1 MYHDSCMRPTK
12 AYAPGRYGQ
21 LHYRIATPEAASLP
35 PLLCLHQTPSNSRQ
49 WDPIQPVLAS
59 DRVVVAPDTPGYGM
73 SDPPPDPVEI
83 GDYAET
89 MFEFMEHLASQGI
102 VAPGPFDVMGYHT
115 GSITAT
121 EMARRSGERVRR
133 CVLFGLAAY
142 PEDVRAERLDRLSE
156 RFPPPDRTL
165 AHVEKLWSLIGQL
178 ADPAIPAE
186 ELHIGMADALRLG
199 SRLPWG
205 YIAVY
210 RYDFLGAMAEVRQPV
225 LVLNPEDDLW
235 GVTQQTSHLFGNG
248 KRIDIPGVSHG
259 LLSLRRDYVAEK
271 IEHFLRS

>member
-1 MYHDSCMRPTK
+1 MRPVK
-12 AYAPGRYGQ
+12 AYAPSRFGQ
-21 LHYRIATPEAASLP
+21 LHYRIATPEVASQP

-49 WDPIQPVLAS
+49 WEPIQPSLAS

-73 SDPPPDPVEI
+73 SDPPPEPVEI
-83 GDYAET
+83 GDYAEV
-89 MFEFMEHLASQGI
+89 MFEFMEHLASDSI
-102 VAPGPFDVMGYHT
+102 IAPGPFDVMGYHT

-121 EMARRSGERVRR
+121 EMARRDRQRVRR

-165 AHVEKLWSLIGQL
+165 HHVEKLWSLVGEL
-178 ADPAIPAE
+178 ADPGIPAE

-199 SRLPWG
+199 KRLPWG
-205 YIAVY
+205 YVAVY
-210 RYDFLGAMAEVRQPV
+210 RYDFLGAMAEVSQPV

-235 GVTQQTSHLFGNG
+235 AVTHQTSHLFGNG
-248 KRIDIPGVSHG
+248 ERIDIPGVSHG
-259 LLSLRRDYVAEK
+259 VLTIRRDYIVEQ
-271 IEHFLRS
+271 IEGFFRQ